1 MEVNYTQWGETVSLK
16 KKEKLDNHMQ
26 MKKKET
32 GPHLIPLTKI
42 NSKCIKDLNVK
53 PETLKLLEE
62 NIKEKLFHV
71 GFGNELFEHDTKS
84 TSYKSKNKCEGFYQ
98 IK

>member
-1 MEVNYTQWGETVSLK
+1 MGANYTQWGETVSLK

-42 NSKCIKDLNVK
+42 NSKCIKDLNVR

-62 NIKEKLFHV
+62 NIKEKLFMLV
-71 GFGNELFEHDTKS
+71 LAMSFLNMTPKAQATKA
-84 TSYKSKNKCEGFYQ
+84 K
-98 IK
+98 

>member
-1 MEVNYTQWGETVSLK
+1 MEANYTQWGETVSLK

-71 GFGNELFEHDTKS
+71 GFGNELFE
-84 TSYKSKNKCEGFYQ
+84 
-98 IK
+98 